1 MQRKRNYDYR
11 DYSDTLE
18 LGQAFEIVKSA
29 SSMRKFTMKRMIK
42 FVVVL
47 VFGYIVFSV
56 YLKYRIVSK
65 MQ

>member
-29 SSMRKFTMKRMIK
+29 RSMRKFAMKRMLK
-42 FVVVL
+42 FVVLL

-56 YLKYRIVSK
+56 YSKYRLVSK
-65 MQ
+65 IQ